1 MKKRF
6 YSKEEIEK
14 ARDLDLLSYMRL
26 YEPENLVKIIGDVYS
41 TREHDSLKISNGKWM
56 WWSRG
61 FGGVSALDY
70 LVKVK
75 GVSFSEAM
83 EILIDSKDSNPSFFM
98 PSERKTK
105 QKKLLLPARSGS
117 TEVIRRYLMSRCIS
131 ENIITTLINKGLI
144 YESLPYHSCVF
155 TGKDDTGN
163 SRYAFFRS
171 CTKEKI
177 LGDVSGSDK
186 SYPFRIEAP
195 DSPVLHL
202 FEGAVDLL
210 SYATLMELCANKWDE
225 ENLLSMG
232 GIGVSKNGSIPIAI
246 KRFLEENSRIKEIVI
261 HFDNDNPGQSAAYY
275 LKKTLETTYKVTNAP
290 PAYGKDYNE
299 YLCIIATG
307 NEI

>member
-26 YEPENLVKIIGDVYS
+26 YEPENLVKITGDVYT

-75 GVSFSEAM
+75 DVSFSEAM
-83 EILIDSKDSNPSFFM
+83 EILIDSKASNPSFFM

-105 QKKLLLPARSGS
+105 QRKLLLPERCES
-117 TEVIRRYLMSRCIS
+117 TEVIRRYLVSRCIS

-155 TGKDDTGN
+155 IGKDDAGDP
-163 SRYAFFRS
+163 RYAFFRS

-177 LGDVSGSDK
+177 LGDAPGSDK

-202 FEGAVDLL
+202 FEGALDLL

-246 KRFLEENSRIKEIVI
+246 KRFLDENNRIKEIVI

-275 LKKTLETTYKVTNAP
+275 LKKTLETTYKVTNAS

-299 YLCIIATG
+299 YLCILITG